1 MEYRPIGSGTWIHV
15 GRFPRKVGADG
26 ITVLGGNEPRGE
38 RGWKLG
44 GGGGEL
50 EERETS
56 KFFEKGRIGAGGEVV
71 WGLMK
76 VENNSKKWKLRLANR
91 VHSQES
97 MIKSP

>member
-1 MEYRPIGSGTWIHV
+1 MV
-15 GRFPRKVGADG
+15 G
-26 ITVLGGNEPRGE
+26 LGLSFISVEEEILGRDEPRRKG
-38 RGWKLG
+38 GWKLG
-44 GGGGEL
+44 NGCGEL
-50 EERETS
+50 EEWETG
-56 KFFEKGRIGAGGEVV
+56 KLFEEGRIGAGGEVV

>member
-1 MEYRPIGSGTWIHV
+1 MEYRPIGSGTWIRV

-38 RGWKLG
+38 RGWKFG
-44 GGGGEL
+44 EGGGEL
-50 EERETS
+50 EEWETS
-56 KFFEKGRIGAGGEVV
+56 KFFEKGRIGLGGQVV

-76 VENNSKKWKLRLANR
+76 IENNSKKRKLRLANR

>member
-1 MEYRPIGSGTWIHV
+1 LV
-15 GRFPRKVGADG
+15 G
-26 ITVLGGNEPRGE
+26 LGLIFISVEKEILGRDEPRGE
-38 RGWKLG
+38 MGWKLG

-50 EERETS
+50 EERETG
-56 KFFEKGRIGAGGEVV
+56 KLFEKGRIGAGGEVV

-97 MIKSP
+97 MVESSEGCARYEEYR

>member
-1 MEYRPIGSGTWIHV
+1 LV
-15 GRFPRKVGADG
+15 G
-26 ITVLGGNEPRGE
+26 LGLSLISVEEEILGRNEPRGE
-38 RGWKLG
+38 RRWKLG
-44 GGGGEL
+44 GSGGEL
-50 EERETS
+50 EERETG